1 MPFFLLYKGSFM
13 KYLLSVVVGIYFLS
27 LAQIQEA
34 WAQRISEPTHAPLP
48 TLIVY
53 TPTITPTDTPMDCV
67 EAIAKDTVDFEEF
80 PEGATGQELSETLAS
95 VYGIQI
101 TSLQGGAPQIVGI
114 AREGEAEP
122 RLFGWLSL
130 KCPKKPNHNRLC
142 NGGDGGRR
150 VLSLVNALNT
160 KTIRF
165 TIEFIEP
172 VQLVQFDL
180 ADVDGDEVLAV
191 KAYNEIGEV
200 LDQTEFNQKGYGWGT
215 ENSALSTYEVKNASR
230 IIKKIEVVG
239 TKNIKVFGFGIDN
252 IRTGLVPCSTGG
264 G

>member
-1 MPFFLLYKGSFM
+1 MRYNVAFIVAI
-13 KYLLSVVVGIYFLS
+13 YLLSLVQL
-27 LAQIQEA
+27 QEA
-34 WAQRISEPTHAPLP
+34 WAQRVSEPTHAPLP

-53 TPTITPTDTPMDCV
+53 TPTIPTPTPTPTITPTDTPMDCV

-180 ADVDGDEVLAV
+180 ADVDGNEVFVV

-215 ENSALSTYEVKNASR
+215 GNSALSTYEVKNASR